1 MIMKSNFEL
10 SEKLRLYLQ
19 VACDYRHFKLG
30 DRCPVSIRRRYSWSQ
45 SMIIFPEA
53 GYDFFTSKEVMC
65 YLSLAESLCLDSSID
80 VENGL
85 PVITI
90 TDYSINSK

>member
-1 MIMKSNFEL
+1 MNKNFKL

-19 VACDYRHFKLG
+19 VACNYKSMTLG
-30 DRCPVSIRRRYSWSQ
+30 VRCPVSIRRQYSWSQ
-45 SMIIFPEA
+45 SIVIYPEA
-53 GYDFFTSKEVMC
+53 DYDFFTSKEVMR

-90 TDYSINSK
+90 SDYSIKNK

>member
-1 MIMKSNFEL
+1 MHTNFKL

-19 VACDYRHFKLG
+19 VASDYKSMTLG
-30 DRCPVSIRRRYSWSQ
+30 VRCPVSIRRRYSWSQ
-45 SMIIFPEA
+45 SIVIYPEA
-53 GYDFFTSKEVMC
+53 DYDFFTSREIMC
-65 YLSLAESLCLDSSID
+65 YLSLANGLGLDSTID

-90 TDYSINSK
+90 SDYSVRNK

>member
-1 MIMKSNFEL
+1 MKSNFQL
-10 SEKLRLYLQ
+10 SAKLRFYLN
-19 VACDYRHFKLG
+19 VACNYKSLTLG
-30 DRCPVSIRRRYSWSQ
+30 VRCPLSIRKQYSWSQ
-45 SMIIFPEA
+45 SIVIYPEA
-53 GYDFFTSKEVMC
+53 DYDFFTSKEVMR

-90 TDYSINSK
+90 SDYSING

>member
-1 MIMKSNFEL
+1 MKSNFKL

-19 VACDYRHFKLG
+19 VACDYRALTLG
-30 DRCPVSIRRRYSWSQ
+30 VKCPVSIRRQYSWSQ
-45 SMIIFPEA
+45 SIVIYPEA
-53 GYDFFTSKEVMC
+53 DFDFFTSNEVMC
-65 YLSLAESLCLDSSID
+65 YLSLAKGLCLDASID

-90 TDYSINSK
+90 SDYNIKNK

>member
-1 MIMKSNFEL
+1 MNKNFEL
-10 SEKLRLYLQ
+10 SKKLRLYLQ
-19 VACDYRHFKLG
+19 VACDYKSLTLG
-30 DRCPVSIRRRYSWSQ
+30 NSCPVSIRRRYSWSQ
-45 SMIIFPEA
+45 SIVIYPEA
-53 GYDFFTSKEVMC
+53 DYNFFTSKEVMR

-90 TDYSINSK
+90 SDYSINSK